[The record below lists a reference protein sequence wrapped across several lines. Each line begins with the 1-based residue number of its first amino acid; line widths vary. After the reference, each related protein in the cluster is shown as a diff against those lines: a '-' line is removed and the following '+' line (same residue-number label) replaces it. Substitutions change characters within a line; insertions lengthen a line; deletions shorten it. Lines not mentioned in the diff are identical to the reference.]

1 MRSLQSSLIIL
12 TFIAGLASAD
22 IGGEEK
28 PKLSINALSWLAGQ
42 RQGPHDDGLLEQTWL
57 APRSGTVTALVRSSE
72 ESATRFVEIIHV
84 REINGSLE
92 LNLQI
97 FNNSLEPDRMSA
109 THSPIQ
115 KFELTEIGDRYVFFR
130 GVSSGAHRSL
140 SYQLSDE
147 NIFFIRIETNVG
159 EKIEVELKSILV
171 EEKILKDKSPRE
183 AERRTRQKF
192 EQSATT

>member
-12 TFIAGLASAD
+12 TIIVGLATAD
-22 IGGEEK
+22 IRGKEK
-28 PKLSINALSWLAGQ
+28 PKLSVNALSWLAGQ
-42 RQGPHDDGLLEQTWL
+42 REGPHDDGLLEQTWL
-57 APRSGTVTALVRSSE
+57 SPRSGTITALVRSSE
-72 ESATRFVEIIHV
+72 ETGTRFVEIIHI
-84 REINGSLE
+84 REIKGSLE

-97 FNNSLEPDRMSA
+97 FNNSLEPDRLSA
-109 THSPIQ
+109 THSQIH

-159 EKIEVELKSILV
+159 EKIEVQLKPILF
-171 EEKILKDKSPRE
+171 EAKILKDKNQRE
-183 AERRTRQKF
+183 AKRRARQKL
-192 EQSATT
+192 E

>member
-12 TFIAGLASAD
+12 TIIVVSATAV

-42 RQGPHDDGLLEQTWL
+42 RQGPHDGGLLEQTWL
-57 APRSGTVTALVRSSE
+57 SPRSGTITALVRSSE
-72 ESATRFVEIIHV
+72 ESDTRFVEIIHI
-84 REINGSLE
+84 REINGRLE

-97 FNNSLEPDRMSA
+97 FNNLLEPNSISS
-109 THSPIQ
+109 THSPIH

-159 EKIEVELKSILV
+159 EKIEVQLKPILF
-171 EEKILKDKSPRE
+171 E
-183 AERRTRQKF
+183 ATSKH
-192 EQSATT
+192 